1 MTDTLV
7 TPTCTR
13 CGGGTLGAHPCTCNT
28 LRLGET
34 VPRLL
39 ATVRPDGDHPADLDM
54 PATQVEQTLASQR
67 PLTAPGDPAARLGT
81 RLGGRYR
88 LDAILG
94 QGGFG
99 TVYRATHLAIDE
111 PVAVKFL
118 REELAMHHELR
129 ARLRREAKALAR
141 LRHPNIVGVLDY
153 DEHEGA
159 PYIVMELVR
168 GVTLESQL
176 HHEGRTL
183 PLPRVAAIFD
193 ALLHGLEA
201 AHAAGIVHRDMKP
214 ENVLLLADEG
224 LKILDFGIALMAEPG
239 TDVRLTA
246 TGVIQGTP
254 LYMSPE
260 QCRGRDV
267 GPRADIYSV
276 GVMLFVA
283 LTGEPPFTG
292 DSPTDLMVK
301 HMFLDPPA
309 LHERGAH
316 PELSP
321 ALEALVR
328 RTLAKLPDARPDAT
342 TLRHDLAAAFAGRD
356 PVTREHHEQATRRQ
370 VAHLSRSERGLPP
383 APHSAAGTELMPDDE
398 CVALWD
404 LPAARGEALAA
415 ALSIH
420 GLRPTRHAQPPG
432 ATLDG
437 RRVRA
442 IVLDERDAVTRTRL
456 LRSDPATAR
465 TPILVV
471 DLGDVARTP
480 ELIRAG
486 ASDVGLAQI
495 GDEALCAKLR
505 RMIRRGR

>member
-1 MTDTLV
+1 MNDTLV
-7 TPTCTR
+7 TPTCPT
-13 CGGGTLGAHPCTCNT
+13 CGGGTLGARACTCNT
-28 LRLGET
+28 LRLNET

-39 ATVRPDGDHPADLDM
+39 TTLHPDGAAPGDAAM
-54 PATQVEQTLASQR
+54 PATQVEQTIASQL
-67 PLTAPGDPAARLGT
+67 PLTAPGDPAARIGL

-88 LDAILG
+88 LDAVLG

-118 REELAMHHELR
+118 RDELAMHHELR

-153 DEHEGA
+153 DEHDGA

-176 HHEGRTL
+176 CVDGRTL
-183 PLPRVAAIFD
+183 PLARVAAIFD

-201 AHAAGIVHRDMKP
+201 AHAAGVVHRDMKP
-214 ENVLLLADEG
+214 ENVLLLPDEG

-239 TDVRLTA
+239 TDARLTA

-254 LYMSPE
+254 LYMAPE

-276 GVMLFVA
+276 GVMLFSA
-283 LTGEPPFTG
+283 LAGEPPFAG
-292 DSPTDLMVK
+292 DSATDLMVK
-301 HMFLDPPA
+301 HMFLAPPA
-309 LHERGAH
+309 LHERGTH
-316 PELSP
+316 PQISP
-321 ALEALVR
+321 AIEAVVQR
-328 RTLAKLPDARPDAT
+328 ALAKLPDDRPDAT
-342 TLRHDLAAAFAGRD
+342 TLRHQLAAAFAGRD
-356 PVTREHHEQATRRQ
+356 PVSHDHREQARRQQ
-370 VAHLSRSERGLPP
+370 VAHLSRSERALPAIPEP
-383 APHSAAGTELMPDDE
+383 APGGERMPDDE

-404 LPAARGEALAA
+404 LPAARTEALAA
-415 ALSIH
+415 ALAIH
-420 GLRPTRHAQPPG
+420 GLRPATTRELPP
-432 ATLDG
+432 AELHG
-437 RRVRA
+437 RRVR
-442 IVLDERDAVTRTRL
+442 IVILDERDAAARTL
-456 LRSDPATAR
+456 QLRNNPATAR
-465 TPILVV
+465 VPILVV
-471 DLGDVARTP
+471 DLADVARTP

-495 GDEALCAKLR
+495 GDEAVCAKLR
-505 RMIRRGR
+505 RMLRRGR

>member
-1 MTDTLV
+1 MNDTLV

-13 CGGGTLGAHPCTCNT
+13 CGGGTLGARPCTCNT
-28 LRLGET
+28 AKLGET
-34 VPRLL
+34 LPNRLTTL
-39 ATVRPDGDHPADLDM
+39 RPEGAPGDAAM
-54 PATQVEQTLASQR
+54 PATQVEQTIASQL
-67 PLTAPGDPAARLGT
+67 PLTAPGDPRARLGT
-81 RLGGRYR
+81 HVGDRYR

-153 DEHEGA
+153 DEHQGA

-176 HHEGRTL
+176 RVDGNTL
-183 PLPRVAAIFD
+183 PLTRVAAIFD

-201 AHAAGIVHRDMKP
+201 AHAAEIVHRDMKP
-214 ENVLLLADEG
+214 ENVLLLADGG
-224 LKILDFGIALMAEPG
+224 LKILDFGIALMADQN
-239 TDVRLTA
+239 TDARLTA

-276 GVMLFVA
+276 GVMLFYA

-292 DSPTDLMVK
+292 DSATDLMVK

-309 LHERGAH
+309 LHERGTH
-316 PELSP
+316 PQVSP
-321 ALEALVR
+321 AIEAVVR
-328 RTLAKLPDARPDAT
+328 RTLAKLPDARPDAA

-356 PVTREHHEQATRRQ
+356 QVSVDHREQANRRQ

-383 APHSAAGTELMPDDE
+383 GQALPPGGELMADDE

-420 GLRPTRHAQPPG
+420 GLRPTRQRERPG
-432 ATLDG
+432 PELAG
-437 RRVRA
+437 RRVRV
-442 IVLDERDAVTRTRL
+442 IVLDERDAAARTQQ
-456 LRSDPATAR
+456 LRNDPATAR
-465 TPILVV
+465 VPVLVV
-471 DLGDVARTP
+471 DLADVARTP

-495 GDEALCAKLR
+495 GDEAVCAKLR